1 MSVHHLAVKSTLP
14 PSAVTAGL
22 AQNGDSVPDLERNLV
37 CLHRR
42 EIVLGFTVGQHLR
55 IRLEARNY
63 HTHATDNI
71 FNVSQ
76 KDTVYHA
83 LAGA

>member
-1 MSVHHLAVKSTLP
+1 MVTVYNLAVKSTLP

-37 CLHRR
+37 CLHWR

-55 IRLEARNY
+55 ISLEACNY
-63 HTHATDNI
+63 HTCHR
-71 FNVSQ
+71 
-76 KDTVYHA
+76 
-83 LAGA
+83 